1 MRYIL
6 HSDLNNFY
14 ASVECL
20 LNPNIRN
27 KAVVVVGDAEKRHG
41 IVLAKNYIAKGYGV
55 KTGDTIWEAKN
66 KCMEEVVTVPAHF
79 EVYRKISKYVKDI
92 YRSYSNRV
100 ESFGIDEAWIDI
112 TERVKNFKEA
122 EELANKIRLQVLMEV
137 GITVSIG
144 VSFNKV
150 FAKLGSDYKKPNAVT
165 VISDKNYKDI
175 VWPLPCNDLIFVGA
189 KTNAKLNKN
198 NIVTIG
204 DIANAGKDFM
214 RELLG
219 KNGESIYNFACGLDC
234 SPVKM
239 VGEEDKIKS
248 VGNSTTCP
256 KDLKTDAEVKSVIY
270 ILAENVAKRM
280 RAKNLWCT
288 EVCLTIKNS
297 KLQSI
302 DRQRKL
308 ESPTNLAGVIASV
321 AYEIFK
327 SEYAWSDTIR
337 LLGVRASGIC
347 DKPLQ
352 YNFFINEDNIIKKQR
367 LEETIDELRSRFGYK
382 IITRACV
389 KGDIELSTIDPT
401 EPQHN
406 IHPLSFLKW

>member
-20 LNPNIRN
+20 LNPSIRN

-41 IVLAKNYIAKGYGV
+41 IVLAKNYIAKSYGV

-66 KCMEEVVTVPAHF
+66 KCLEEVVTVPAHF
-79 EVYRKISKYVKDI
+79 EVYKKISKYVKDI

-189 KTNAKLNKN
+189 KTKAKLNKN

-219 KNGESIYNFACGLDC
+219 KNAESIYNFACGLDC

-367 LEETIDELRSRFGYK
+367 LEETIDELRNRFGYK

-406 IHPLSFLKW
+406 IHPLSFLK